1 MTQTTLTQPTVVSTP
16 WSRHERLII
25 CCVCLAAFT
34 FQFEAFL
41 VNVALPSMAI
51 ELGASSTE
59 ISFAVITY
67 LLATTIAL
75 VPAGK
80 LGDRFGLRRT
90 FLTGC
95 GVAAIATLLCGV
107 STSLLML
114 LVSRFLQ
121 GLGIGMIV
129 ANAYAIIPVWIDKT
143 HAGRGYGMLSLGAG
157 VGMVAGLPVGGV
169 LSYVLSWH
177 WIFLAT
183 APFFAGLFWLAWKVL
198 PREHSQ
204 AGTEV
209 KLDWLGLVTFALML
223 SCAVLTMSLGAEIG
237 WGSTAI
243 LSLLVFTI
251 FCAGLLLI
259 RGNKPPYLFTPA
271 IFKISGLIPGIC
283 VLFIFSMAVGGLR
296 FLLPFYLQLSCGLS
310 VLMSSVLLLSYPLS
324 FAPAG
329 VWAGQLADRIGSRR
343 MVIFACSLV
352 AVLCATFAWLFS
364 QLGIWFFVLFV
375 LSFGFAN
382 GMFFAPNNR
391 FCMSYVPEPLKGEAS
406 ALLPVALN
414 MGTLIGV
421 SVFETVFTI
430 HVPDGAMLIQNYA
443 FRSEGLLDF
452 LNHGLTD
459 ALILAVLLLLGAVLL
474 AFLTYQS
481 STKADNNQ

>member
-1 MTQTTLTQPTVVSTP
+1 MTQTPLTQPTAVSTP
-16 WSRHERLII
+16 WSRQERLII

-41 VNVALPSMAI
+41 INVALPSMAI
-51 ELGASSTE
+51 ELVASSTE
-59 ISFAVITY
+59 ISFAVLTY
-67 LLATTIAL
+67 LLATTITL

-114 LVSRFLQ
+114 LLSRFLQ

-157 VGMVAGLPVGGV
+157 LGMVAGLPVGGV

-198 PREHSQ
+198 PREHCQ

-223 SCAVLTMSLGAEIG
+223 SCAVLTLSLIAEIG
-237 WGSTAI
+237 WGSSAI
-243 LSLLVFTI
+243 LSLLVITI
-251 FCAGLLLI
+251 FCVGLLLI
-259 RGNKPPYLFTPA
+259 RRNKPPYLFTPA
-271 IFKISGLIPGIC
+271 IFKISGLIPGLC
-283 VLFIFSMAVGGLR
+283 VLFIFSAAVGGLR
-296 FLLPFYLQLSCGLS
+296 FLLPFYLQLGCGLS
-310 VLMSSVLLLSYPLS
+310 VLMSSILLLTYPIS

-329 VWAGQLADRIGSRR
+329 LWAGQLADRASSRR
-343 MVIFACSLV
+343 MVIYACVLV
-352 AVLCATFAWLFS
+352 AVLCSIFVCFFS
-364 QLGIWFFVLFV
+364 QLGIWFFLVFILG
-375 LSFGFAN
+375 FGFSN

-391 FCMSYVPEPLKGEAS
+391 FCMTYVPETLKSEAS
-406 ALLPVALN
+406 ALLPVTLN

-430 HVPDGAMLIQNYA
+430 HIPDGVMLIQNYTS
-443 FRSEGLLDF
+443 RSEDLLGF

-459 ALILAVLLLLGAVLL
+459 AFILAVFLLCAAALL
-474 AFLTYQS
+474 ACLTYPS
-481 STKADNNQ
+481 AMKTNNN

>member
-1 MTQTTLTQPTVVSTP
+1 MTQTPLTQPTVVSTP
-16 WSRHERLII
+16 MSRHERLII

-34 FQFEAFL
+34 FQFEGFV

-59 ISFAVITY
+59 ISFAVISY

-107 STSLLML
+107 STSLSML

-129 ANAYAIIPVWIDKT
+129 ANAYAMIPAWIDKA

-157 VGMVAGLPVGGV
+157 LGMVAGLPVGGV
-169 LSYVLSWH
+169 LSYAMSWQ

-183 APFFAGLFWLAWKVL
+183 TPFFVGLFWLACKVL
-198 PREHSQ
+198 PSARPQ
-204 AGTEV
+204 AGTQV

-223 SCAVLTMSLGAEIG
+223 GSAVLSLSLGAEIG
-237 WGSTAI
+237 WCSTTI
-243 LSLLVFTI
+243 LSLLVLTI
-251 FCAGLLLI
+251 FCAGLMLM
-259 RGNKPPYLFTPA
+259 RRNKQPCLFTPA
-271 IFKISGLIPGIC
+271 IFKISGLIPGLC
-283 VLFIFSMAVGGLR
+283 VLFIFSAAAGGLR
-296 FLLPFYLQLSCGLS
+296 FLLPFYLQLGCGLS
-310 VLMSSVLLLSYPLS
+310 VLMSSILLLSYPIS

-329 VWAGQLADRIGSRR
+329 LWAGQLADRAGSRR
-343 MVIFACSLV
+343 MVIFACLL
-352 AVLCATFAWLFS
+352 AALLCSIFACFFS
-364 QLGIWFFVLFV
+364 QLGIWFFLVFV
-375 LSFGFAN
+375 LGIGFAN

-391 FCMSYVPEPLKGEAS
+391 FCMTYVPETLKSEAS
-406 ALLPVALN
+406 ALLPVTLN

-421 SVFETVFTI
+421 SVFETIFTI
-430 HVPDGAMLIQNYA
+430 HIPDGVMLIQDYTS
-443 FRSEGLLDF
+443 RSEDLLGF

-459 ALILAVLLLLGAVLL
+459 AFILAVFLLCAAALL
-474 AFLTYQS
+474 ACLTYPS
-481 STKADNNQ
+481 SMKTNNN